1 VRALAADVGG
11 LDDIVADLQRFVLVP
26 LRNPDVF
33 KSELLSP
40 PKGVLLYGPP
50 GCGKTLLA
58 KAVAREA
65 GATFVS
71 TSAAGTLGVR
81 EGSGPSTTV
90 LIAASAE
97 WRASPCTD
105 LRVSTLTEK
114 WVCCL
119 FRRRAPVAHVS
130 RAR

>member
-1 VRALAADVGG
+1 VIASEVLFPEDISVGFKGAFQVVYAVPEANRRLLTTCPHIGSCASAADVGG

-71 TSAAGTLGVR
+71 TSAAGIPWCSNG
-81 EGSGPSTTV
+81 EGSS
-90 LIAASAE
+90 
-97 WRASPCTD
+97 
-105 LRVSTLTEK
+105 LR
-114 WVCCL
+114 C
-119 FRRRAPVAHVS
+119 
-130 RAR
+130 